1 MPDMVR
7 TLGGHDASAQRRS
20 PRVRLWRFFQDP
32 SNRRYSQMQ
41 SCPAQRLGD
50 FDLAHGGAEGFQT
63 LHEVADE
70 VRELIHRLAQL
81 QQCIGTLVIDAFYPP
96 CNRGRGDEEGI
107 GRLLKGP
114 ASRGTQLEDRHTF
127 MGAVM
132 RPALRRDLRYS
143 SVFDAE
149 LFAHQGTRFVESV
162 VFRRESHPCIDT
174 IGGPGTRVH
183 DGVVGQCNRMDYRR
197 LNAALSALGKMDPR
211 WLRIGEH
218 RDFRKRVL
226 QSSWLKDTIRVVD
239 SKCYGPDREPKDS
252 VGQDRCF
259 KFSKNKY
266 IRNGYF
272 SLKVPESLNGR
283 GLSHEE
289 LARISHRYVGR
300 LIECVPLSTPMGN
313 TSE

>member
-1 MPDMVR
+1 
-7 TLGGHDASAQRRS
+7 
-20 PRVRLWRFFQDP
+20 
-32 SNRRYSQMQ
+32 
-41 SCPAQRLGD
+41 
-50 FDLAHGGAEGFQT
+50 
-63 LHEVADE
+63 
-70 VRELIHRLAQL
+70 
-81 QQCIGTLVIDAFYPP
+81 
-96 CNRGRGDEEGI
+96 
-107 GRLLKGP
+107 
-114 ASRGTQLEDRHTF
+114 
-127 MGAVM
+127 M
-132 RPALRRDLRYS
+132 RPALRRDLRYAG
-143 SVFDAE
+143 VLDAE
-149 LFAHQGTRFVESV
+149 LFAQQGARFVKPFV
-162 VFRRESHPCIDT
+162 LRRESHPRIDA
-174 IGGPGTRVH
+174 IGSPDTRVD

-252 VGQDRCF
+252 VGQDSCF